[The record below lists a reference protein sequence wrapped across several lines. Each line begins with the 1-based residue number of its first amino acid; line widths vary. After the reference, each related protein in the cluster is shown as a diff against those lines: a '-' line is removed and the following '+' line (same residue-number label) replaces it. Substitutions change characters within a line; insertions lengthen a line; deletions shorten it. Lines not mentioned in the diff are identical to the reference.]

1 MPGGEAG
8 KDGEAICVGGHLYQ
22 VKRGEGVYIQNYF
35 LSLLYQLT
43 SALPCLYMSQS
54 IGWIGT

>member
-8 KDGEAICVGGHLYQ
+8 EDGEAICVGGHLYK
-22 VKRGEGVYIQNYF
+22 VKRGVGVYIQNYF

-54 IGWIGT
+54 IG